1 VWRAFTFGPAWHGAQ
16 SAVWFR
22 TDRDIDSMISELARM
37 LEPSDFILLRQLTGS
52 NEVRYAGWL
61 VDDEAFRELFP
72 GAIEASL
79 PIAF

>member
-1 VWRAFTFGPAWHGAQ
+1 
-16 SAVWFR
+16 
-22 TDRDIDSMISELARM
+22 MISELARM